1 MVRQSLSDVKRGAT
15 AVRPGWFEGEAMR
28 KRRAAGAKT
37 SSGSAAK
44 ALGVLEAVIEEPRSV
59 SVTELGVMLNMSKP
73 PAYRIAATLETMDYL
88 KRESGG
94 RRLIERDRLVPL
106 ALKVL
111 EAPAN
116 SATRHALRPEDHTSQ
131 LQPHKRT

>member
-59 SVTELGVMLNMSKP
+59 SVTELGVILNMSKP
-73 PAYRIAATLETMDYL
+73 TAYRLHATLEKMDHL
-88 KRESGG
+88 QIGRASRRE
-94 RRLIERDRLVPL
+94 RVW
-106 ALKVL
+106 
-111 EAPAN
+111 
-116 SATRHALRPEDHTSQ
+116 Q
-131 LQPHKRT
+131 

>member
-37 SSGSAAK
+37 SSGSAEK
-44 ALGVLEAVIEEPRSV
+44 ALRVLQAVIEVPPSV

-73 PAYRIAATLETMDYL
+73 TEYRLAATPETQAYL
-88 KRESGG
+88 QRESGAPSLPT
-94 RRLIERDRLVPL
+94 RNTHHHPL
-106 ALKVL
+106 
-111 EAPAN
+111 
-116 SATRHALRPEDHTSQ
+116 R
-131 LQPHKRT
+131 